1 MTYQSISINHGD
13 DNPTR
18 SIQAPSSRRHR
29 FIAIFAAGSL
39 LYITSDW
46 LRLRLFSGSSSNL
59 KSSSIKDTST
69 ENPNRI
75 FHDIIPGHQIEDVS
89 ISEVPIPTGVNL
101 GSWLSLEDWFYV
113 GENGAVE
120 VASPDDALAASCL
133 PPLHL
138 DASTGPRWNSETD
151 LLEGLANHYDDQIN
165 KQYINRT
172 QYFGLGPYGKA
183 IKTIH
188 AFRSNYLDFDTD
200 FSTMAS
206 LGIKYVRVPVSWCWT
221 DSHPEEMITVI
232 KPEGDDDNV
241 KVTTEFMSD
250 KDVKEKLTCEDPFY
264 PGVRWP
270 AIPRSF
276 VKQFLRACAKHGIK
290 ATLDIHTYPGG
301 TSIGTFSGVW
311 PRYSRFWTH
320 GDVPATDNGE
330 KDVGRDILRNMIMWL
345 ENLSKEDPLAFTGL
359 RALSPMNEPAHLA
372 GLYNGPKPIKLDKDT
387 FLPPLPPEMASDYL
401 NELNIAKSVPSTATQ
416 VPDGNHLRVLMWLR
430 DAVTEFRESK
440 LPSLGIQLHV
450 NVHESLLPT
459 PLLPKY
465 KDKLKEELDYA
476 LYPGALAIFGAW
488 WRATT
493 SPDERT
499 SWAVLDIHHYHAW
512 GDACSGAVEGPP
524 TGRYK
529 CSDEEARNKVLSKC
543 SEWATIYRQT
553 LEKECEP
560 GILLASAEFSAST
573 HHSVRHAC
581 NDIATL
587 RTTYEMQ
594 LQAAKYAGVEL
605 FWWSYQMPYGGAFR
619 NAWSLKHLLYL
630 LGVLPRPD
638 VSNFHC
644 GDHIPPS
651 GEPLD
656 ASI

>member
-151 LLEGLANHYDDQIN
+151 LLEGLGELVSAYVFVCSPFQDFYDCTHSIISTRTHISLTANHYDDQIN

-241 KVTTEFMSD
+241 KVITEFMSD
-250 KDVKEKLTCEDPFY
+250 EDVKEKLTCEDPFY
-264 PGVRWP
+264 PGVHWP
-270 AIPRSF
+270 A
-276 VKQFLRACAKHGIK
+276 
-290 ATLDIHTYPGG
+290 
-301 TSIGTFSGVW
+301 
-311 PRYSRFWTH
+311 
-320 GDVPATDNGE
+320 
-330 KDVGRDILRNMIMWL
+330 
-345 ENLSKEDPLAFTGL
+345 
-359 RALSPMNEPAHLA
+359 
-372 GLYNGPKPIKLDKDT
+372 
-387 FLPPLPPEMASDYL
+387 
-401 NELNIAKSVPSTATQ
+401 
-416 VPDGNHLRVLMWLR
+416 
-430 DAVTEFRESK
+430 
-440 LPSLGIQLHV
+440 
-450 NVHESLLPT
+450 
-459 PLLPKY
+459 
-465 KDKLKEELDYA
+465 
-476 LYPGALAIFGAW
+476 
-488 WRATT
+488 
-493 SPDERT
+493 
-499 SWAVLDIHHYHAW
+499 
-512 GDACSGAVEGPP
+512 
-524 TGRYK
+524 
-529 CSDEEARNKVLSKC
+529 
-543 SEWATIYRQT
+543 SE
-553 LEKECEP
+553 
-560 GILLASAEFSAST
+560 
-573 HHSVRHAC
+573 
-581 NDIATL
+581 
-587 RTTYEMQ
+587 
-594 LQAAKYAGVEL
+594 
-605 FWWSYQMPYGGAFR
+605 
-619 NAWSLKHLLYL
+619 
-630 LGVLPRPD
+630 
-638 VSNFHC
+638 
-644 GDHIPPS
+644 
-651 GEPLD
+651 
-656 ASI
+656 

>member
-1 MTYQSISINHGD
+1 
-13 DNPTR
+13 
-18 SIQAPSSRRHR
+18 
-29 FIAIFAAGSL
+29 
-39 LYITSDW
+39 
-46 LRLRLFSGSSSNL
+46 
-59 KSSSIKDTST
+59 
-69 ENPNRI
+69 
-75 FHDIIPGHQIEDVS
+75 
-89 ISEVPIPTGVNL
+89 
-101 GSWLSLEDWFYV
+101 
-113 GENGAVE
+113 
-120 VASPDDALAASCL
+120 
-133 PPLHL
+133 
-138 DASTGPRWNSETD
+138 
-151 LLEGLANHYDDQIN
+151 
-165 KQYINRT
+165 
-172 QYFGLGPYGKA
+172 
-183 IKTIH
+183 
-188 AFRSNYLDFDTD
+188 
-200 FSTMAS
+200 
-206 LGIKYVRVPVSWCWT
+206 
-221 DSHPEEMITVI
+221 
-232 KPEGDDDNV
+232 
-241 KVTTEFMSD
+241 
-250 KDVKEKLTCEDPFY
+250 
-264 PGVRWP
+264 
-270 AIPRSF
+270 
-276 VKQFLRACAKHGIK
+276 
-290 ATLDIHTYPGG
+290 
-301 TSIGTFSGVW
+301 
-311 PRYSRFWTH
+311 
-320 GDVPATDNGE
+320 
-330 KDVGRDILRNMIMWL
+330 MIMWL

-493 SPDERT
+493 SPDERA

-594 LQAAKYAGVEL
+594 LQAAKHAGVEL